1 MSKYKYK
8 RLIIMSGK
16 KEKTVEEVYI
26 RSYPKVI
33 FMYPLLITSLVLWLL
48 ELVSPLGTPTDLVP
62 IFGTIWMIVLFV
74 NLFIMAFDF
83 SSAKF
88 FVLVLVVIVV
98 ALLVVFLLLPNMDIS
113 IGALNINFEISPQ
126 FYAIV
131 ALILAVILGLVWLSS
146 RFDYWKIERNEIY
159 HKNGIFSS
167 AERVPTKSLRLKKE
181 IPDVFEFFVLRA
193 GSITLMPGHGD
204 VIPLRTVL
212 NINKKERQIDQLLSY
227 VSVEPDELD

>member
-1 MSKYKYK
+1 MSEKK
-8 RLIIMSGK
+8 GK
-16 KEKTVEEVYI
+16 AVEEVFI

-33 FMYPLLITSLVLWLL
+33 FMYPLLITSFILWLL
-48 ELVSPLGTPTDLVP
+48 QLLSPNDP
-62 IFGTIWMIVLFV
+62 IQIYGTIWMIVLFT

-88 FVLVLVVIVV
+88 FVLVLVVVVV
-98 ALLVVFLLLPNMDIS
+98 ALLVVFLVLPNLSIS
-113 IGALNINFEISPQ
+113 IGTLNINFKLYPQ
-126 FYAIV
+126 FYAIIS
-131 ALILAVILGLVWLSS
+131 LILAVILGLVWLSS

-159 HKNGIFSS
+159 HKNGIFST

-212 NINKKERQIDQLLSY
+212 NINKKEHQIDNLLSY
-227 VSVEPDELD
+227 VSVEPDEVD

>member
-1 MSKYKYK
+1 M
-8 RLIIMSGK
+8 IIMSEK
-16 KEKTVEEVYI
+16 KEKSVEEVYI

-48 ELVSPLGTPTDLVP
+48 QLLYPTPVP

-88 FVLVLVVIVV
+88 FVLVLVVVVV
-98 ALLVVFLLLPNMDIS
+98 ALLVVFLLLPNMHIS
-113 IGALNINFEISPQ
+113 IGALNINFGITAQ

-204 VIPLRTVL
+204 VIPLTTVL

-227 VSVEPDELD
+227 VSVEPDEVD

>member
-1 MSKYKYK
+1 MISKYKNK
-8 RLIIMSGK
+8 RLIIMSEKKGK
-16 KEKTVEEVYI
+16 AVEEVFI

-33 FMYPLLITSLVLWLL
+33 FMYPLLITSFILWLL
-48 ELVSPLGTPTDLVP
+48 QLLSPNDP
-62 IFGTIWMIVLFV
+62 IQIYGTIWMIVLFT

-88 FVLVLVVIVV
+88 FVLVLVVVVV
-98 ALLVVFLLLPNMDIS
+98 ALLVVFLVLPNLSIS
-113 IGALNINFEISPQ
+113 IGTLNINFKLYPQ
-126 FYAIV
+126 FYAIIS
-131 ALILAVILGLVWLSS
+131 LILAVILGLVWLSS

-159 HKNGIFSS
+159 HKNGIFST

-212 NINKKERQIDQLLSY
+212 NINKKEHQIDNLLSY
-227 VSVEPDELD
+227 VSVEPDEVD

>member
-1 MSKYKYK
+1 MS
-8 RLIIMSGK
+8 
-16 KEKTVEEVYI
+16 EQVEEVFI

-33 FMYPLLITSLVLWLL
+33 FMYPLLITSVVLWLL
-48 ELVSPLGTPTDLVP
+48 ELANPTDLVP

-88 FVLVLVVIVV
+88 FVLILVVVVV
-98 ALLVVFLLLPNMDIS
+98 ALLVVFLVLPNLDIS
-113 IGALNINFEISPQ
+113 IGALDINFALTPQ

-131 ALILAVILGLVWLSS
+131 SLILAVILGLVWLTS

-204 VIPLRTVL
+204 VIPLTTVL
-212 NINKKERQIDQLLSY
+212 NINKKERQIDSLLSY
-227 VSVEPDELD
+227 VSVEPDEVD

>member
-1 MSKYKYK
+1 MSE
-8 RLIIMSGK
+8 K
-16 KEKTVEEVYI
+16 KEKTVEEVFI

-33 FMYPLLITSLVLWLL
+33 FMYPLLITSFILWLL
-48 ELVSPLGTPTDLVP
+48 QLLSPNNP
-62 IFGTIWMIVLFV
+62 IQIYGTIWMIVLFV

-88 FVLVLVVIVV
+88 FVLVLVVVVV
-98 ALLVVFLLLPNMDIS
+98 ALLVVFLVLPNMDIS
-113 IGALNINFEISPQ
+113 IGTLNINFKLYPQ
-126 FYAIV
+126 FYAIIS
-131 ALILAVILGLVWLSS
+131 LILAVILGLVWLSS

-212 NINKKERQIDQLLSY
+212 NINKKERQIDALLSY
-227 VSVEPDELD
+227 VSVEPDEVD